1 MLSTGYLTLAERYI
15 PYEETKLR
23 LPNEEIRHLFIEE
36 VDNWFADMAESA
48 DRTPLFS
55 AIWNGKNEELSKI
68 LTAYLRK
75 TISYYDYSESYYH
88 AFTAGLVASSGY
100 RVMSNRESGNGR
112 PDLIIADAD
121 TGKLLYSNSND
132 LRKLMIWNMMHR
144 RHLRRFRR
152 WTTVAA
158 FVSMTVSSAMALHSS
173 RKLLW
178 Q

>member
-55 AIWNGKNEELSKI
+55 AIWNGKDEELSKI

-121 TGKLLYSNSND
+121 TGKE
-132 LRKLMIWNMMHR
+132 IETETVT
-144 RHLRRFRR
+144 
-152 WTTVAA
+152 TTVEHWVVYTITYNGEAYFA
-158 FVSMTVSSAMALHSS
+158 DEIFHLTDDQKQLADDLIAEIE
-173 RKLLW
+173 
-178 Q
+178 